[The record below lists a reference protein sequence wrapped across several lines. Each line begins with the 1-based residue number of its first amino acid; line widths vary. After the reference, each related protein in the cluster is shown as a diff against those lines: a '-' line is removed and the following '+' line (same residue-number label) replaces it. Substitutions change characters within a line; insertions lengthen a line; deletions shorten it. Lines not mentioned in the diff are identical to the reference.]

1 MNPPST
7 MLRDQLLAAVLGSV
21 LLLTS
26 CGGSD
31 AVATEETTS
40 TTTETVLT
48 RSTTT
53 TAASVSEPVEST
65 TTVSA
70 PESTL
75 PRATELVSETTT
87 SAPTTT
93 AAPDTTAAPTT
104 TESTVTTSEIPL
116 TGAEIFASNCARCH
130 GATGEGGRG
139 KNLQGI
145 GADPREDHVDQVT
158 NGGGGMPAWGSR
170 LTPEQIQAVVDFVR
184 TL

>member
-1 MNPPST
+1 MKHRST
-7 MLRDQLLAAVLGSV
+7 TLRDQLLAAALGSA

-40 TTTETVLT
+40 TTTETVPLT
-48 RSTTT
+48 STT
-53 TAASVSEPVEST
+53 TAASVSEPEEST

-75 PRATELVSETTT
+75 PRATELVSEATT

-93 AAPDTTAAPTT
+93 QAPETTSAPTT
-104 TESTVTTSEIPL
+104 TESTDTTGEIPL
-116 TGAEIFASNCARCH
+116 TGAEIFATNCARCH
-130 GATGEGGRG
+130 GETGEGGRG

-145 GADPREDHVDQVT
+145 GEDPREDHVDQVT
-158 NGGGGMPAWGSR
+158 NGGGGMPAWGTR